1 MSIRANCAPADG
13 GKGIKVLHEA
23 HHRVVTLFDTAEVH
37 GPYASEA
44 LVGEAMN
51 RAVDGAA
58 GDRPV
63 IADYCQRLS
72 ARPAYRRAIAKGGPT
87 LRPPPAAQ
95 AATDFQPVQGEHE

>member
-1 MSIRANCAPADG
+1 MKAVVYRHYG
-13 GKGIKVLHEA
+13 GPE
-23 HHRVVTLFDTAEVH
+23 VVEYTEV
-37 GPYASEA
+37 P
-44 LVGEAMN
+44 EAMN

-87 LRPPPAAQ
+87 LRPPPPAAK